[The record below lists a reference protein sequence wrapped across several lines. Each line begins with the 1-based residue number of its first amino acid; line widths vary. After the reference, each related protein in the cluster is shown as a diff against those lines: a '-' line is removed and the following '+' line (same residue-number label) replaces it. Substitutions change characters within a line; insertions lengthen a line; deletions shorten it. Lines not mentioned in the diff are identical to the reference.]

1 MTDNYDPYNPAPVG
15 HNRPP
20 LTAYETVKQE
30 IEDLFD
36 EAKNFADG
44 EAIGNQQLADAITEL
59 HDKLHDAGKR
69 ADEARKD
76 EAKPHDDA
84 KAEIQDRYNKL
95 IGNTKSVKGKV
106 VLGKETL
113 QTLLAPWR
121 NKLVAEK
128 EAAAKAAREEADRIA
143 RAAQEA
149 MRASAGNLEEREKA
163 EELLA
168 EAKKA
173 DRWAKREDRSATT
186 GTGLR
191 TIWRCKLEDEGK
203 ALDWHTAALQSASR
217 NWCSRWPKKPCA
229 PVCVRYR
236 ALRSGMSEWRGE
248 PRRDGA
254 SMPQRY

>member
-1 MTDNYDPYNPAPVG
+1 MTDNYDPNSAAPIG
-15 HNRPP
+15 HNIPP
-20 LTAYETVKQE
+20 LSACETVKQE

-36 EAKNFADG
+36 EAKIFADG
-44 EAIGNQQLADAITEL
+44 EAIDSQQLADAITEL

-113 QTLLAPWR
+113 QTLLTPWR

-203 ALDWHTAALQSASR
+203 ALDWAYGRAPERFKELVQSMAEET
-217 NWCSRWPKKPCA
+217 
-229 PVCVRYR
+229 VR
-236 ALRSGMSEWRGE
+236 AGMRQVPGFKVWDERVA
-248 PRRDGA
+248 R
-254 SMPQRY
+254 

>member
-1 MTDNYDPYNPAPVG
+1 MTDNYDPYSAAPIG

-20 LTAYETVKQE
+20 LSAYETVKQE

-36 EAKNFADG
+36 EAKHFADG
-44 EAIGNQQLADAITEL
+44 DPIDSQELADAIT
-59 HDKLHDAGKR
+59 KLHDSLHEAGKR

-84 KAEIQDRYNKL
+84 KAEIQARYNLL
-95 IGNTKSVKGKV
+95 IGNTKTTGKGKV

-113 QTLLAPWR
+113 QTLLTPWR
-121 NKLVAEK
+121 TRVAAEK

-143 RAAQEA
+143 REAQEA

-168 EAKKA
+168 VAKKA

-191 TIWRCKLEDEGK
+191 TIWHCTLENEGK
-203 ALDWHTAALQSASR
+203 ALDWAYGLAPDRFKELVQSMAEET
-217 NWCSRWPKKPCA
+217 
-229 PVCVRYR
+229 VR
-236 ALRSGMSEWRGE
+236 AGMRQVPGFKVWDERVA
-248 PRRDGA
+248 R
-254 SMPQRY
+254 

>member
-1 MTDNYDPYNPAPVG
+1 MMTDNYDPYSAAPIG

-44 EAIGNQQLADAITEL
+44 EAIDNQQLADAITEL
-59 HDKLHDAGKR
+59 HDKLHEAGKR

-76 EAKPHDDA
+76 EAKPHDEA

-113 QTLLAPWR
+113 QTLLTPWR

-128 EAAAKAAREEADRIA
+128 EAAARAAREEADRIA
-143 RAAQEA
+143 REAQEA

-191 TIWRCKLEDEGK
+191 TIWHCKLEDEGK
-203 ALDWHTAALQSASR
+203 ALDWAYGR
-217 NWCSRWPKKPCA
+217 A
-229 PVCVRYR
+229 P
-236 ALRSGMSEWRGE
+236 
-248 PRRDGA
+248 
-254 SMPQRY
+254 